1 MRDTLSRSLS
11 SLFSDVRLFYK
22 INGVE
27 RVVFEDRRCAND
39 VPREH
44 VKLLFAG
51 GNQSEVPIPL
61 TQPDGLCW

>member
-11 SLFSDVRLFYK
+11 HLFSDVHLFFK

-27 RVVFEDRRCAND
+27 RVVFEDRRCADD
-39 VPREH
+39 VLWEH

-51 GNQSEVPIPL
+51 RSKVKWPYL
-61 TQPDGLCW
+61 